1 MASYGQFKETIIKAD
16 RGTDWFVFL
25 FKKDYNEFVTNNT
38 FINGLTGW
46 TAFNSSLQSDGGLKL
61 GVTPN
66 TSATLRQSPKSFV
79 YNNTYYVTIKVKD
92 SNGSF
97 GVKLNGG
104 AYTYFTGNGTHKA
117 QITAGNITS
126 GSATGVYIANTAG
139 GGVYSTFT
147 IESISVNETEYNTQD
162 LDLSGEG
169 FQITWNGQGSTRDR
183 IFLGSECK
191 LNCFIQDDDEES
203 FMFDV
208 LDGGFKDFFIR
219 IYKDN
224 TLLTSL
230 WWYGY
235 IQPSFDTIE
244 NLPYPY
250 VCTLTATDSYGYYSQ
265 QDFKTFLSETDKQ
278 NNYQVARVFEDF
290 FRNMDIAAINLVKNG
305 NFVDGSSRGWEIE
318 DADSVSAN
326 ALTID
331 ASTDTGTRYPLSC
344 EGDVLVPGN
353 TYYVSVSC
361 TAYTTGTLYI
371 KDGGGS
377 SATIGTITSTGSGQ
391 TFTWTQSDNSTQS
404 PAEPNGLHFWSDDFE
419 GTIANVIA
427 YSTEDFLVPPTND
440 FMKINL
446 DWNNS
451 SFSSGIAKCSQFY
464 ICKGAFAT
472 NTNFPLEY
480 KDVDAFKECLK
491 IFNLVGFLAKGEYYF
506 IQPNSFVDNSSNIIK
521 YSPFDRSTQ
530 IATVADRIT
539 ETNIVTI
546 DQSNEILLGGSTF
559 TFEAPFRSVSA
570 TYTSVNNSF
579 ELAQGDNITDRPE
592 ITTDENYTYGGQI
605 IEDQIYTLDWFSI
618 YTETTPTSNIAL
630 GGGFFLHS
638 GIQNFDSFVT
648 IKAVSSSSTKYLTV
662 NADDEL
668 EWVSNEK
675 QIVLSRGLSRVPG
688 TYSPY
693 NSLFSKE
700 FNDSTFVGSI
710 KNAKALKER
719 DGDIIK
725 VKVVDGNYV
734 TTQDLRFNCQI
745 PTLSETS
752 TIFVKVLTET
762 RYQKQKA
769 QQGIRAA
776 SVINANLVDKDS
788 VVESVTLT
796 VKETNSLDTNEA
808 RYTEYSTGTTAVEN
822 YDLGDVI
829 IGVTETDTTFSITDR
844 DNIPITSNIYRDGA
858 TSGQEPF
865 TQFLTKE
872 FLELQ
877 KSPLKILQGSIES
890 TDISPIDIVKYSLN
904 DDGVYEYY
912 MFLGGTFNA
921 KSEIMDGEW
930 FRLKS
935 D

>member
-1 MASYGQFKETIIKAD
+1 MASYGQYKESIIKAD

-25 FKKDYNEFVTNNT
+25 YKKDYFDHVTNNT

-46 TAFNSSLQSDGGLKL
+46 VAYNSSLQSDGGLKL
-61 GVTPN
+61 GVTAN
-66 TSATLRQSPKSFV
+66 TSATLRQSPKQFV

-126 GSATGVYIANTAG
+126 GSATGVYISNTAG

-250 VCTLTATDSYGYYSQ
+250 VCTLTATDSYGYYSK
-265 QDFKTFLSETDKQ
+265 QDFKTFLNETDKQ

-290 FRNMDIAAINLVKNG
+290 FRNMDIAATNLVKNG
-305 NFVDGSSRGWEIE
+305 NFSGGSSRGWEIKE
-318 DADSVSAN
+318 ADSVSAN

-331 ASTDTGTRYPLSC
+331 AATETGRRYPISC

-353 TYYVSVSC
+353 TYYLTVSC
-361 TAYTTGTLYI
+361 TTYTTGTLYI

-377 SATIGTITSTGSGQ
+377 SATIGTITGAGQ
-391 TFTWTQSDNSTQS
+391 NQSFNWTQSDNSTQS

-419 GTIANVIA
+419 GTIGNVIA
-427 YSTEDFLVPPTND
+427 YSTEDFLVPSTND

-451 SFSSGIAKCSQFY
+451 GFSSGVAKCSQFY

-480 KDVDAFKECLK
+480 KDVDAFNECLK

-521 YSPFDRSTQ
+521 YSPFDRTTQ

-539 ETNIVTI
+539 ETNLVTI

-570 TYTSVNNSF
+570 TYTSVNNAF
-579 ELAQGDNITDRPE
+579 ELAKGDNITDRPE
-592 ITTDENYTYGGQI
+592 VTTDDNYTYGGQI

-618 YTETTPTSNIAL
+618 YTETTPTSNFTL
-630 GGGFFLHS
+630 GTGFSLFS

-710 KNAKALKER
+710 KNAKKFQER

-725 VKVVDGNYV
+725 VKVVDSDYV
-734 TTQDLRFNCQI
+734 TTQDLRFNCQL

-752 TIFVKVLTET
+752 TIFVKVYTET
-762 RYQKQKA
+762 RYQKQKTID
-769 QQGIRAA
+769 GIRAA
-776 SVINANLVDKDS
+776 SVTNSNLVDKDS

-844 DNIPITSNIYRDGA
+844 DNIPITSNIYRDGN

>member
-1 MASYGQFKETIIKAD
+1 MASYGQFKETKIKGE

-25 FKKDYNEFVTNNT
+25 FKKDCNEYIRNNT
-38 FINGLTGW
+38 FINGLTFW
-46 TAFNSSLQSDGGLKL
+46 SAYNSSIQSDGGLKL
-61 GVTPN
+61 GVNANNLSTLQQTTPIN
-66 TSATLRQSPKSFV
+66 NEFV
-79 YNNTYYVTIKVKD
+79 YNDTYYVTIKVKD

-97 GVKLNGG
+97 GVRLSDG

-117 QITAGNITS
+117 QIVAGNSSTSKIYIT
-126 GSATGVYIANTAG
+126 NHAG

-162 LDLSGEG
+162 LSLAGEG
-169 FQITWNGQGSTRDR
+169 FEITWNGQGSTRDR

-191 LNCFIQDDDEES
+191 LNTFTRNDDEES
-203 FMFDV
+203 FMYDV

-219 IYKDN
+219 IYKNDTN
-224 TLLTSL
+224 LTSL

-235 IQPSFDTIE
+235 IQPGFDTIE

-250 VCTLTATDSYGYYSQ
+250 VCSLTATDSYGYYEKEQ
-265 QDFKTFLSETDKQ
+265 FKTFLSETDKQ
-278 NNYQVARVFEDF
+278 SNYQVARVFEDF
-290 FRNMDIAAINLVKNG
+290 FRNMDIAATNLVKNG
-305 NFVDGSSRGWEIE
+305 NFVGGSSRGWEIK
-318 DADSVSAN
+318 DADSVSVN

-331 ASTDTGTRYPLSC
+331 AATDTGRRYPISC

-353 TYYVSVSC
+353 GYYLSVDC
-361 TAYTTGTLYI
+361 TSYTTGTLYI
-371 KDGGGS
+371 KDGGGN
-377 SATIGTITSTGSGQ
+377 SATIGTITSSGAGQ
-391 TFTWTQSDNSTQS
+391 EFTWTQSDNSIQS
-404 PAEPNGLHFWSDDFE
+404 PAELNGLHFWSDDFE

-427 YSTEDFLVPPTND
+427 YSTEDFLVPSTND

-451 SFSSGIAKCSQFY
+451 GFSSGIAKCSQFY

-472 NTNFPLEY
+472 DRNFPLEY
-480 KDVDAFKECLK
+480 KDSDVFKECLK
-491 IFNLVGFLAKGEYYF
+491 IFNLVGFLARGEYYF
-506 IQPNSFVDNSSNIIK
+506 VQPNSYVDNSSNIVK
-521 YSPFDRSTQ
+521 YSPFDKSTQ

-539 ETNIVTI
+539 ETNLVTI
-546 DQSNEILLGGSTF
+546 DQTNEILLGGSTF
-559 TFEAPFRSVSA
+559 TFEAPYRSVSA
-570 TYTSVNNSF
+570 TYTSVKNAF

-618 YTETTPTSNIAL
+618 YTETTPTSNFTL
-630 GGGFFLHS
+630 GTGFSLFS

-648 IKAVSSSSTKYLTV
+648 IKAVSSNSTKYLTV
-662 NADDEL
+662 NSDDEL
-668 EWVSNEK
+668 EWVSNEN

-710 KNAKALKER
+710 KNAKKFQER

-725 VKVVDGNYV
+725 VKTVGSDYV
-734 TTQDLRFNCQI
+734 TTQDLRFNCQL

-769 QQGIRAA
+769 IDGIRAA
-776 SVINANLVDKDS
+776 SVTNSNLVDKDS

-877 KSPLKILQGSIES
+877 KSPLKILQGSIIS
-890 TDISPIDIVKYSLN
+890 TNISPLDIVKYSIN
-904 DDGVYEYY
+904 NDGVYEYY
-912 MFLGGTFNA
+912 MFLGGNFKA
-921 KSEIMDGEW
+921 SSETMDGEW